1 MATDTDLVASKA
13 AALRLAQEM
22 GCSGAHQHPDGKW
35 MPCATMKEY
44 EELVKKDKKNTVR
57 VVEQRRRYRNSKGK
71 NKRDWEPLAERGITA
86 IDTIAGG
93 GLVSGSVKVA
103 PWAPDEEDPDV
114 FSNPRLAR
122 RRSRQLGCIGISR
135 RVSRNGNVVWMP
147 CSNMT
152 DYAKRTGSTA
162 FGRNFQRRRAQ
173 RTLERAVARE
183 VRRQLRRKKSL
194 MEELYE
200 GKALGRK
207 LNRARVAATTP
218 FNPDARDAD
227 MDMLVQEGTPWERPA
242 RPRVPGLA
250 SARTGR
256 RRAERWADRA
266 QRRRNLERDRRAFER
281 DMRDPRINPPVTE
294 TEIDEMAEYYEFAE
308 ATGAFKSVRGFKL
321 TEEEQRDLSESEKA
335 AKYRKATL
343 DGVGEEHRGKS
354 VRRIH
359 WVYGAPGSGKTAKT
373 NLGHLAVPD
382 TSEAAHTNPDDY
394 KRFHPLWNYGEGS
407 LSTHDWSRGESAK
420 TIRAA
425 LKEGMDV
432 VVQGTG
438 KDGLLMNATVF
449 ENGDYKKGRRRDTA
463 SVMHFLHVPDA
474 DRARRIFDRS
484 RRDTPVTGQSRS
496 DQRRRHGAE
505 PEDAM
510 NVLDQVVKFIEEGRV
525 DEAHIYDN
533 SGPLDEPP
541 TLVASFK
548 DGNLVIY
555 DEDKFETIFNPTD
568 HNGQP
573 TLFRGPVADKP
584 RVTRYSRRDDPRRGK
599 TYAERLR
606 EEGENPGGFRKWDE
620 EQREQEIRESKARR
634 AKEAAQAETRRL
646 ERERRDAAAV
656 GVSDGPRLTLPSN
669 SRLYRG
675 AADDALHVSP
685 HGESGPGIYTSPDRA
700 VAEKYASAKRSHR
713 PAAKVTTY
721 TTTRPLRLLDR
732 STAEGEELFR
742 LFQRDPT
749 TGTSLSGEQFIAK
762 MKAEGYDG
770 VSFQGVSGEAE
781 TVIYETSL
789 LRATPAQSA
798 GGGDPDSYRG
808 SHQAPTKSQE
818 GGDTLDNLTN
828 MLPLRE
834 GESNRDRVR
843 LYGSSSSDPEYRR
856 ANDEMEAVFDAV
868 TDKPDEIITVYR
880 AVPSSRDASE
890 NDQINPGDWV
900 SPSPTYAAIHG
911 EGPLRGEY
919 DIVETRVRAGDLVSE
934 GNSLYE
940 FGWDP
945 EPDPVRLS
953 YYTALDGLTEKEA
966 EAVVDLLGPR
976 GFRSHRDDVHNSKAN
991 RGIGRV
997 SGDASSYTLKKG
1009 NDDYDRMVKVGYVF
1023 EPITGS
1029 RGHSGGVFPPDRVLD
1044 SIRGWALEQGLQGA
1058 DLEPHPRTPLDGT
1071 ILPPFIPEEVV
1082 EKVIEK
1088 IYRNH
1093 YDRIGDH
1100 NKIKRKGFDSFVKK
1114 LKAGQLPKTVE
1125 SGEDTID
1132 WNAMVPLEPDDI
1144 VLINDEHWEAINEV
1158 LKNYGITPDLK
1169 YIQNYGQRNNSPSK
1183 KKSKA
1188 GNKDDAHHGTLKW
1201 LHEHLKGPTRG
1212 VFRDERDD
1220 DGKPIRTVITDEIID
1235 EDMKRIASGKAGW
1248 LGAVPMSSQTKGA
1261 RLSDYTKLGYE
1272 RNRDNPRGPRL
1283 LYSFGQGDVNG
1294 MEHWTAGVGPYRQ
1307 GGDLQT
1313 DQQKTLNQVLE
1324 DLDDLAK
1331 MFGETGTL
1339 DPATQDLL
1347 DKITGETKKALK
1359 QSHEGPLSKERMKQ
1373 IDDAVAEALAATYQ
1387 DNGSGGGGS
1396 LASRRDDDGESLQDA
1411 YRRHLKA
1418 TKSLTQSEQ
1427 AFEEQYGYELS
1438 SGDGDCYSASYRA
1451 AMELVEKGVDVDG
1464 DPITNVRVVVG
1475 SPIFPAIGNRSGHA
1489 WVEYDVVK
1497 PPPPVMSS
1505 ADTERAREQILEL
1518 VEEMG
1523 LPPKQKQATIDSFV
1537 EAIDRANEAN
1547 ASMPARDVTMV
1558 RDYASVRDG
1567 DEILEFD
1574 DMDRG
1579 RLEELKPDMTRDEYY
1594 AAGEMEEVDIAG
1606 RFSPAE
1612 YEETQVGL
1620 FGDNFYDGDA
1630 TFLTRKQVDDH
1641 LEDMGIDGGLE
1652 SKRTD
1657 DADAEDVRLHD
1668 EAIEQLREIFAEA
1681 GAEQSDTILDQLAY
1695 EMRASP
1701 RGMMGGD
1708 SRPIKPEHLEAIR
1721 ELVDE
1726 RDPEFM
1732 EDLVESQRIRQTTA
1746 GYRRLTE
1753 SGLDS
1758 GVGNH
1763 GETTTRVR
1771 GLFDAHIEDG
1781 DPITLYHGGPVDLT
1795 GDVDYEVSRNDSGQ
1809 WGPGI
1814 YTTSSAFPAIK
1825 GWANPWQRNA
1835 EGGYDTVD
1843 PGHLHTTRWKGENPP
1858 RILDV
1863 MDPLPDDVLD
1873 EVVLPAIEALL
1884 REIKTFSRAER
1895 KDNWKIEW
1903 LEEELEA
1910 TLDFIADKR
1919 GEVTGPETL
1928 LQLQKY
1934 MQESDVKYGRG
1945 ELDGFLPSDRVDL
1958 IRNQMN
1964 AAIKDLGYD
1973 VIKSH
1978 EVGIREMSRTDYMF
1992 LDPDMVEF
2000 VDVATTHS
2008 LGGFGNAAQGEMAE
2022 TVWRRVKARKE
2033 AA

>member
-1 MATDTDLVASKA
+1 
-13 AALRLAQEM
+13 
-22 GCSGAHQHPDGKW
+22 
-35 MPCATMKEY
+35 
-44 EELVKKDKKNTVR
+44 
-57 VVEQRRRYRNSKGK
+57 
-71 NKRDWEPLAERGITA
+71 
-86 IDTIAGG
+86 
-93 GLVSGSVKVA
+93 
-103 PWAPDEEDPDV
+103 
-114 FSNPRLAR
+114 
-122 RRSRQLGCIGISR
+122 
-135 RVSRNGNVVWMP
+135 
-147 CSNMT
+147 
-152 DYAKRTGSTA
+152 
-162 FGRNFQRRRAQ
+162 
-173 RTLERAVARE
+173 
-183 VRRQLRRKKSL
+183 
-194 MEELYE
+194 
-200 GKALGRK
+200 
-207 LNRARVAATTP
+207 
-218 FNPDARDAD
+218 
-227 MDMLVQEGTPWERPA
+227 
-242 RPRVPGLA
+242 
-250 SARTGR
+250 
-256 RRAERWADRA
+256 
-266 QRRRNLERDRRAFER
+266 
-281 DMRDPRINPPVTE
+281 
-294 TEIDEMAEYYEFAE
+294 
-308 ATGAFKSVRGFKL
+308 
-321 TEEEQRDLSESEKA
+321 
-335 AKYRKATL
+335 
-343 DGVGEEHRGKS
+343 
-354 VRRIH
+354 
-359 WVYGAPGSGKTAKT
+359 
-373 NLGHLAVPD
+373 
-382 TSEAAHTNPDDY
+382 
-394 KRFHPLWNYGEGS
+394 
-407 LSTHDWSRGESAK
+407 
-420 TIRAA
+420 
-425 LKEGMDV
+425 
-432 VVQGTG
+432 
-438 KDGLLMNATVF
+438 
-449 ENGDYKKGRRRDTA
+449 
-463 SVMHFLHVPDA
+463 
-474 DRARRIFDRS
+474 
-484 RRDTPVTGQSRS
+484 
-496 DQRRRHGAE
+496 
-505 PEDAM
+505 
-510 NVLDQVVKFIEEGRV
+510 
-525 DEAHIYDN
+525 
-533 SGPLDEPP
+533 
-541 TLVASFK
+541 
-548 DGNLVIY
+548 
-555 DEDKFETIFNPTD
+555 
-568 HNGQP
+568 
-573 TLFRGPVADKP
+573 
-584 RVTRYSRRDDPRRGK
+584 
-599 TYAERLR
+599 
-606 EEGENPGGFRKWDE
+606 
-620 EQREQEIRESKARR
+620 
-634 AKEAAQAETRRL
+634 
-646 ERERRDAAAV
+646 
-656 GVSDGPRLTLPSN
+656 
-669 SRLYRG
+669 
-675 AADDALHVSP
+675 
-685 HGESGPGIYTSPDRA
+685 
-700 VAEKYASAKRSHR
+700 
-713 PAAKVTTY
+713 
-721 TTTRPLRLLDR
+721 
-732 STAEGEELFR
+732 
-742 LFQRDPT
+742 
-749 TGTSLSGEQFIAK
+749 
-762 MKAEGYDG
+762 
-770 VSFQGVSGEAE
+770 
-781 TVIYETSL
+781 
-789 LRATPAQSA
+789 
-798 GGGDPDSYRG
+798 
-808 SHQAPTKSQE
+808 
-818 GGDTLDNLTN
+818 